1 VATDT
6 ALLKE
11 LRFRTGAGV
20 LDCKKALEECNGD
33 IEKAVD
39 LLREK
44 GIAMAAKKMGREA
57 AEGRI
62 FSYIHSNGKIG
73 VLLELNCETDFVAR
87 TDEFMNLGHELTLQI
102 AAAAPAYL
110 STEDVPAED
119 LEREK
124 QIYRKQALDE
134 GKPESIVDRI
144 VEGRL
149 RKFYEESCLLEQR
162 WIRDPDRKIK
172 DIVTEHIA
180 KFGEN
185 IVVRRFVRYAIGE

>member
-1 VATDT
+1 MATDT

-102 AAAAPAYL
+102 AAAASGL
-110 STEDVPAED
+110 SF
-119 LEREK
+119 
-124 QIYRKQALDE
+124 YR
-134 GKPESIVDRI
+134 GCPR
-144 VEGRL
+144 
-149 RKFYEESCLLEQR
+149 
-162 WIRDPDRKIK
+162 
-172 DIVTEHIA
+172 
-180 KFGEN
+180 
-185 IVVRRFVRYAIGE
+185 